1 MATPSKPPSTSSGP
15 LNPKTTHR
23 EFFGFPG
30 AVAVMTTTVA
40 VLYTWYFSCNERDGC
55 QLPLTFDRWKHI
67 IASATDF
74 HAYFNTQ
81 ALKYV
86 AMWWAWL
93 AVLYFI
99 LPARTVQ
106 GVVLRNGQRL
116 KYPISGLTSLL
127 VTALTATAVYAQNG
141 LGPFLWIAEHF
152 FELAFASLVFSTL
165 LAVFVY
171 LFSFRHSSVER
182 ENKPV
187 VMLALAG
194 NSSNPVY
201 DFFIGRELNPRL
213 GSLDIKYFCE
223 LRPGIMGWVLL
234 NVSFALKQYAQQ
246 GCVSAAMWLA
256 IVPQI
261 AYCIDTLLFED
272 KVLTT
277 MDITTDGFGW
287 MLAFGDLTWVPFMY
301 SLQARYLSFTPVH
314 LSTEYTNEY
323 LPYWPFSASVDTS
336 PQSTSAQ
343 TVPKILPTFLPN
355 VFRSLELVGMDL
367 SLLTQDRDFIMHSQ
381 VEFDGVGGRLPDFT
395 FQLLPTDGHTLSL
408 LLGL

>member
-314 LSTEYTNEY
+314 LSTEYT
-323 LPYWPFSASVDTS
+323 
-336 PQSTSAQ
+336 
-343 TVPKILPTFLPN
+343 
-355 VFRSLELVGMDL
+355 VFIALL
-367 SLLTQDRDFIMHSQ
+367 SLCSFLD
-381 VEFDGVGGRLPDFT
+381 
-395 FQLLPTDGHTLSL
+395 
-408 LLGL
+408 